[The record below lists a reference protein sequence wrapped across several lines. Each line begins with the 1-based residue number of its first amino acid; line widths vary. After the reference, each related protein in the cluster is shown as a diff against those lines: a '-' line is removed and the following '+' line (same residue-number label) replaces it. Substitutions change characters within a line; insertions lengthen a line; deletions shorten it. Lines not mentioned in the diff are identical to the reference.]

1 MGRFNDYLK
10 NFASTNQHV
19 AGAKRAYHE
28 AGGATGAYN
37 AAKGYAGAAA
47 EEYRQVHNSM
57 PGAREY
63 MDSAAGRA
71 TARFAVG
78 SSVQTFLQNKAK
90 RLGKSGTI
98 TGAVGNAL
106 FTFAHTAF
114 QSHMNN
120 LKHDQ
125 RIFENV
131 AKARRGSPELEHLT
145 HNELR
150 EISDNAKRYGG
161 PDAEHI
167 HKTAS
172 GELDRRQARKNE
184 EQAKGIEHK
193 RGLLNEGKEARDARR
208 HETQKARMADKHE
221 QRRAQK
227 EQSHQDKMRRQAE
240 LRNTAGH
247 VDAKKTTENVAR
259 ASAAA
264 KAPAGGN
271 GADVKKGGDKGPV
284 RVLGKSRSGK
294 STKVMNAQG
303 KTEYLGDKALAER
316 KKPAGSPVMRRKGPT
331 TQRERA
337 PGAGRG
343 GSRGRSR

>member
-1 MGRFNDYLK
+1 
-10 NFASTNQHV
+10 
-19 AGAKRAYHE
+19 
-28 AGGATGAYN
+28 
-37 AAKGYAGAAA
+37 
-47 EEYRQVHNSM
+47 
-57 PGAREY
+57 
-63 MDSAAGRA
+63 
-71 TARFAVG
+71 
-78 SSVQTFLQNKAK
+78 
-90 RLGKSGTI
+90 
-98 TGAVGNAL
+98 
-106 FTFAHTAF
+106 
-114 QSHMNN
+114 MNN

-264 KAPAGGN
+264 KAPAGG
-271 GADVKKGGDKGPV
+271 
-284 RVLGKSRSGK
+284 
-294 STKVMNAQG
+294 KVMNAQG

>member
-10 NFASTNQHV
+10 NFGAVREHA
-19 AGAKRAYHE
+19 AGAKRAYDK
-28 AGGATGAYN
+28 AGGAGGVFNT
-37 AAKGYAGAAA
+37 AKGYAGEAA
-47 EEYRQVHNSM
+47 EEYRQVHNGM
-57 PGAREY
+57 PRASEY
-63 MDSAAGRA
+63 MNSAAGRA

-78 SSVQTFLQNKAK
+78 HSVQTYLQNKAK
-90 RLGKSGTI
+90 KLGKSGTL

-131 AKARRGSPELEHLT
+131 AKARRGSPELEHLS

-167 HKTAS
+167 SKTAA
-172 GELDRRQARKNE
+172 GELDRRQVRKNE

-193 RGLLNEGKEARDARR
+193 RGLLNEGKEARDAKR
-208 HETQKARMADKHE
+208 HETAKARKAELHE
-221 QRRAQK
+221 QRRAHK
-227 EQSHQDKMRRQAE
+227 EQAHQDKMRRQAE
-240 LRNTAGH
+240 LRSTTGH
-247 VDAKKTTENVAR
+247 VGAKQTTENVAAGKAR
-259 ASAAA
+259 AAA
-264 KAPAGGN
+264 LAA
-271 GADVKKGGDKGPV
+271 GADVKKGKDKGPV
-284 RVLGKSRSGK
+284 QVIGKSKTGK
-294 STKVMNAQG
+294 STKVKNAKG
-303 KTEYLGDKALAER
+303 EVEYLGDEALKQR
-316 KKPAGSPVMRRKGPT
+316 KGTTRRKGPT
-331 TQRERA
+331 TGMERA

-343 GSRGRSR
+343 GRGRSR

>member
-10 NFASTNQHV
+10 NF
-19 AGAKRAYHE
+19 GAVKDHATGAHRAYQK
-28 AGGATGAYN
+28 AGGATGVYN
-37 AAKGYAGAAA
+37 AAKGYAGEAA
-47 EEYRQVHNSM
+47 EEYRQVHNGM
-57 PGAREY
+57 PRASEY
-63 MDSAAGRA
+63 MNSASGRA

-78 SSVQTFLQNKAK
+78 SAVQTYLQDKAK
-90 RLGKSGTI
+90 KMGKAGTI

-131 AKARRGSPELEHLT
+131 AKARRGSPELEHLS

-172 GELDRRQARKNE
+172 GELDRRQTRKNE
-184 EQAKGIEHK
+184 EQAKGVEHK
-193 RGLLNEGKEARDARR
+193 RGLLNEGKEARDAKR

-247 VDAKKTTENVAR
+247 VGAKDTTDNV
-259 ASAAA
+259 AAA
-264 KAPAGGN
+264 KAKAPAA
-271 GADVKKGGDKGPV
+271 GADVTKPGKKPDIVRKTKKGAVV
-284 RVLGKSRSGK
+284 RGEG
-294 STKVMNAQG
+294 G
-303 KTEYLGDKALAER
+303 KTHYESNEQLAAR
-316 KKPAGSPVMRRKGPT
+316 KKNAGKPVMRRTGPT
-331 TQRERA
+331 TKRERA
-337 PGAGRG
+337 PGAGRS
-343 GSRGRSR
+343 SRGR

>member
-10 NFASTNQHV
+10 NFGAVGEHA
-19 AGAKRAYHE
+19 AGAHRAYE
-28 AGGATGAYN
+28 KAGGATGAYN
-37 AAKGYAGAAA
+37 AAKGYANEAA
-47 EEYRQVHNSM
+47 EEYRQVHNGM
-57 PGAREY
+57 PRASEY
-63 MDSAAGRA
+63 MNSAAGRA

-90 RLGKSGTI
+90 KLGKAGTV

-167 HKTAS
+167 SKTAS
-172 GELDRRQARKNE
+172 GELDRRQVRKNE

-193 RGLLNEGKEARDARR
+193 RGLLNEGKEARDAER

-247 VDAKKTTENVAR
+247 VGAKATTANVA
-259 ASAAA
+259 AAHA
-264 KAPAGGN
+264 TQ
-271 GADVKKGGDKGPV
+271 GADV
-284 RVLGKSRSGK
+284 GKSRK
-294 STKVMNAQG
+294 PKDIVKKTKAGAEVKNETGTGTHYETNAQLAKAG
-303 KTEYLGDKALAER
+303 K
-316 KKPAGSPVMRRKGPT
+316 PVKRRKGPKT
-331 TQRERA
+331 GLERA
-337 PGAGRG
+337 PGGARGRG
-343 GSRGRSR
+343 RGK

>member
-10 NFASTNQHV
+10 NF
-19 AGAKRAYHE
+19 GAVREHATKAHSAYQK

-37 AAKGYAGAAA
+37 SAKSYAGDAA
-47 EEYRQVHNSM
+47 EEYRQVHNGM
-57 PGAREY
+57 PGAKDY
-63 MDSAAGRA
+63 MNSSAGRA

-78 SSVQTFLQNKAK
+78 HSVQTFLQNKAK
-90 RLGKSGTI
+90 KMGKSGTI

-131 AKARRGSPELEHLT
+131 AKARRGSPELEHLS

-150 EISDNAKRYGG
+150 EIHDNAKRYGG

-167 HKTAS
+167 TKTAS
-172 GELDRRQARKNE
+172 GELDRRQVRKNE

-193 RGLLNEGKEARDARR
+193 RGLLNEGKEARDAKR

-247 VDAKKTTENVAR
+247 VGAKATTANVA
-259 ASAAA
+259 AAHA
-264 KAPAGGN
+264 TQ
-271 GADVKKGGDKGPV
+271 GADV
-284 RVLGKSRSGK
+284 GKSRK
-294 STKVMNAQG
+294 PKDIVKKTKAGAEVKNETGTGTHYETNAQLAKAG
-303 KTEYLGDKALAER
+303 K
-316 KKPAGSPVMRRKGPT
+316 PVKRRKGPKT
-331 TQRERA
+331 GLERA
-337 PGAGRG
+337 PGGARGRG
-343 GSRGRSR
+343 RGK